1 MEKTLNFE
9 SLLVR
14 LGDDIELV
22 NEILHLFID
31 TIPEQVEALKSAVE
45 ERNTELIQYAAHT
58 LKGSAGNI
66 SAEKL
71 ADAASILEIAGK
83 EGNIKDAES
92 LLSVF
97 MEEYKELEIV
107 IRDSFDTSSTFQ

>member
-14 LGDDIELV
+14 LGNDIELV
-22 NEILHLFID
+22 NEILHLFKD

-45 ERNTELIQYAAHT
+45 EKNTELIQYAAHT

-71 ADAASILEIAGK
+71 AVTASVLEIAGK
-83 EGNIKDAES
+83 EGNIVGAES
-92 LLSVF
+92 LFSIFLK
-97 MEEYKELEIV
+97 EYKELEIE
-107 IRDSFDTSSTFQ
+107 IRKLF

>member
-1 MEKTLNFE
+1 MAKTLNFG
-9 SLLVR
+9 SLLIR

-31 TIPEQVEALKSAVE
+31 TIPEQVEVLKSAVE
-45 ERNTELIQYAAHT
+45 EKSAELIQYTAHT

-71 ADAASILEIAGK
+71 AATASILEIAGK
-83 EGNIKDAES
+83 ENNIKSSES
-92 LLSVF
+92 LLSILL
-97 MEEYKELEIV
+97 EEYEELEYEIEQLL
-107 IRDSFDTSSTFQ
+107 DSS